1 MPKRLANSL
10 KAYCGRMLA
19 NSLKAY
25 CGRMVI
31 PAAVLRSAPAD
42 DWIVDA
48 NRNSVRAGIAFETT
62 SVRVT
67 LPLKLRRRFAAQR
80 FDYLGQ
86 QSAASNHGVRPN
98 SPPFSSG
105 NEMGR
110 SVRQAAHFERDQA
123 VRPQPDRWFLV
134 TNDGVI

>member
-80 FDYLGQ
+80 FDYFGQ
-86 QSAASNHGVRPN
+86 QSTAC
-98 SPPFSSG
+98 F
-105 NEMGR
+105 
-110 SVRQAAHFERDQA
+110 
-123 VRPQPDRWFLV
+123 
-134 TNDGVI
+134 